1 MPDAKTAPE
10 VNALDVIVG
19 LLADLEDE
27 AGLTGSR
34 FFDGLCQAICS
45 MVPLQRAGLL
55 LYDEARRIVV
65 PVGKYGL
72 GSDLVGQLYGALEE
86 TPMAQIAL
94 AEDRVVEA
102 TEDFGRLVPE
112 RYAHLPG
119 VKTVICAP
127 VSAAGRWLGVIFA
140 DRGGTEFSLSE
151 EEKKTM
157 LAFGRAAALAASA
170 RLGMVQ
176 QVRARTLSS
185 RLDLARELH
194 ERVVQRLFGVSLALG
209 SGHALS
215 DEERQRCA
223 AELEEALSDMRAAI
237 SRPLTPP
244 PLDIGATL
252 REELDRLRGH
262 YRALPI
268 EVEWEDGVEVP
279 DSCEALTQAVLAE
292 ALRNCEKHARPSAVK
307 IRIGRREEAF
317 ILEVHNDGAG
327 YSGAESGGSR
337 MGLHIAAL
345 EAIQKGG
352 MIEFGPLGEDEWRLR
367 LVLPETDSAR
377 GEER

>member
-1 MPDAKTAPE
+1 MPDASTTPE
-10 VNALDVIVG
+10 ASALDVIG
-19 LLADLEDE
+19 SLLADLEDK

-45 MVPLQRAGLL
+45 LVPLQRAGLL

-65 PVGKYGL
+65 PVGRYGV

-102 TEDFGRLVPE
+102 TEDFARLVPE
-112 RYAHLPG
+112 RYAELQG
-119 VKTVICAP
+119 VTTVVCAP
-127 VSAAGRWLGVIFA
+127 VSAAGRWMGVIFA
-140 DRGGTEFSLSE
+140 DRGGEEFSLTE
-151 EEKKTM
+151 EEKRTM

-176 QVRARTLSS
+176 QVRARTLAS

-194 ERVVQRLFGVSLALG
+194 ERVVQRLFGVSLVLG
-209 SGHALS
+209 SKHELS
-215 DEERQRCA
+215 GEERERCS
-223 AELEEALSDMRAAI
+223 AELEEALSDMRAAL

-252 REELDRLRGH
+252 REEVERLRGH

-279 DSCEALTQAVLAE
+279 EACEALSQAVLAE
-292 ALRNCEKHARPSAVK
+292 ALRNCEKHAEPTAVT
-307 IRIGRREEAF
+307 IRIGCRQKAF
-317 ILEVHNDGAG
+317 TLEVHNDGAS
-327 YSGAESGGSR
+327 YSGTDSGGSR

-345 EAIQKGG
+345 EAIQNGG

-367 LVLPETDSAR
+367 LVLPETAPTR